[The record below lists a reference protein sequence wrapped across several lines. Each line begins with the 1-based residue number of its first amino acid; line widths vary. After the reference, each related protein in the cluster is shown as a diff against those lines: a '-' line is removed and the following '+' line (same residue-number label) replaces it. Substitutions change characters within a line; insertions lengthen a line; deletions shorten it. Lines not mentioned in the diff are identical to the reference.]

1 LPSNENNIPERFQS
15 LRGGAL
21 TKPQDP
27 DDLLAQPSRRVLLAM
42 ILQEAPMEPL
52 VIHIY
57 VNEHTSGTFC
67 NDSYSHYSVKQAKK
81 VDI

>member
-1 LPSNENNIPERFQS
+1 
-15 LRGGAL
+15 
-21 TKPQDP
+21 
-27 DDLLAQPSRRVLLAM
+27 M